1 MTLLS
6 KTTLLAASVA
16 TLVSTAP
23 AVARDYY
30 DRGGISAGEV
40 IAGALII
47 GGIAAVASASSNN
60 GRNRDYG
67 RDYDRGYDRNYD
79 RGNGGYDRQY
89 GYDNNDRYDRGSR
102 YAVEQCVR
110 AAQRE
115 ANRYGRAR
123 VTDVTRIERVYGGY
137 EVRGRLVA
145 EQRDYDRR
153 GYGNGWERYGYNY
166 DRYNSDYNHGSFS
179 CVTRY
184 DQVADIRVR
193 GLNG

>member
-1 MTLLS
+1 MTIFS
-6 KTTLLAASVA
+6 KTALLAASVA
-16 TLVSTAP
+16 TLVGTAP
-23 AVARDYY
+23 AMARDYH
-30 DRGGISAGEV
+30 RGGISAGDV

-60 GRNRDYG
+60 SRGRDYG

-79 RGNGGYDRQY
+79 RGNGGYNRQY
-89 GYDNNDRYDRGSR
+89 GYDNGDRYDRGSR

-110 AAQRE
+110 AAQRD

-123 VTDVTRIERVYGGY
+123 VTDVTSIERVHGGY

-145 EQRDYDRR
+145 EQRGYDRR
-153 GYGNGWERYGYNY
+153 GYGNNWERYGYNY
-166 DRYNSDYNHGSFS
+166 DRYNSDYNRGSFS

-184 DQVADIRVR
+184 DQIADLRIR